1 MKKIDDILNQLQ
13 HQQPIISDPDELTNR
28 IIDNLPDLDLP
39 KAKPTKRVRFYVAS
53 AFAVA
58 ASVLLLFMLTT
69 NQDTNDTEK
78 STAQNDIIRREQTL
92 SPSRAD
98 SYSAGSEPDAHSKAY
113 TTSLSRELTA
123 KEVTRKANRTD
134 RQFVVRHHTRITQAV
149 RSENVISATDSL
161 DYYINKIERELAQVD
176 DSLYIE
182 RIHRV
187 MHADERLQRIV
198 NNYIL
203 NELYKDVQPHEAS
216 LINPIT
222 NDDDEE

>member
-13 HQQPIISDPDELTNR
+13 HQQPVISDPDELTNR
-28 IIDNLPDLDLP
+28 IIDSLPDLDLP

-78 STAQNDIIRREQTL
+78 STAQNDIVRKEQTP

-134 RQFVVRHHTRITQAV
+134 RQLVVRQHTRITQAV
-149 RSENVISATDSL
+149 RSENAISATDSL

-176 DSLYIE
+176 ESLYIE
-182 RIHRV
+182 RMNKVIR
-187 MHADERLQRIV
+187 ADERLQRMV
-198 NNYIL
+198 NSYIL
-203 NELYKDVQPHEAS
+203 HTLDKEGRPQTAENMYNVKSEQ
-216 LINPIT
+216 
-222 NDDDEE
+222 DEE

>member
-69 NQDTNDTEK
+69 NQDTKDSET
-78 STAQNDIIRREQTL
+78 SRAQNDIVRREQTP
-92 SPSRAD
+92 SPSGAD

-113 TTSLSRELTA
+113 TTALSRELPA
-123 KEVTRKANRTD
+123 KEVTRKANKTD
-134 RQFVVRHHTRITQAV
+134 RQLVVRHHTRITQAV

-216 LINPIT
+216 LINPII

>member
-53 AFAVA
+53 AFAIA
-58 ASVLLLFMLTT
+58 ACIMLLVMLTT
-69 NQDTNDTEK
+69 NMDTKENEK
-78 STAQNDIIRREQTL
+78 PIAQNDIVRREQTP

-98 SYSAGSEPDAHSKAY
+98 SYSAGSELDVDSKAV
-113 TTSLSRELTA
+113 TAAFSRELSA
-123 KEVTRKANRTD
+123 KEEKQKANRTD
-134 RQFVVRHHTRITQAV
+134 IKLVVRDHQAV
-149 RSENVISATDSL
+149 RLEDSASTADSL
-161 DYYINKIERELAQVD
+161 DYYINKIERELALVE

-182 RIHRV
+182 RIHQV

-203 NELYKDVQPHEAS
+203 NELHKDVQSHEAAI
-216 LINPIT
+216 INPVK
-222 NDDDEE
+222 NNDDEE